1 MEYRPLGRTGLDV
14 SVIGIGVEHLKNQ
27 PEESIAAV
35 VGEAVE
41 SGVNYFDLVWSLPN
55 VVRGVACGIGGARE
69 DVHLAVHLGSCYR
82 GGKYLRSRTPR
93 RCEEVFLE
101 TLERLGT
108 DHADVINIHYVKD
121 MGQWDVIS
129 KPGGVLDLAVRL
141 RDEGAGDVVAV
152 STHDSRVVELAAEH
166 PEIGSVMYQVNMAN
180 HGLQGRDKALAL
192 CAEIGMGLVAMKPYA
207 RGKLLRANRTVTFST
222 FQTGRLRYKKK
233 IPAGVTPTKCLSYTL
248 SQPGV
253 SCAVTGVKSIEELHG
268 GLAYLEASGAER
280 DYEKELHNL
289 LRK

>member
-55 VVRGVACGIGGARE
+55 VVRGVAHGIMDSRE
-69 DVHLAVHLGSCYR
+69 DIHLAVHLGSCYR

-108 DHADVINIHYVKD
+108 DHADVINVHYVKD
-121 MGQWDVIS
+121 IKQWNIVT

-152 STHDSRVVELAAEH
+152 STHDLRVVELAAEH

-180 HGLQGRDKALAL
+180 HGLHGRDEALAL
-192 CAEIGMGLVAMKPYA
+192 CAERGMGVVAMKPYA

-222 FQTGRLRYKKK
+222 FQTGGLRHKKK
-233 IPAGVTPTKCLSYTL
+233 IPAGMTPAKCLSYTL

-253 SCAVTGVKSIEELHG
+253 SCAVTGVKDTEELHG
-268 GLAYLEASGAER
+268 GLAYLGASGAER

-289 LRK
+289 LRT